1 MQIII
6 TGKQVMVKEAVILDM
21 FSYPKQLLFGGHFLA
36 GV

>member
-6 TGKQVMVKEAVILDM
+6 TEKQAMVKEAVILGM
-21 FSYPKQLLFGGHFLA
+21 FSYPEQLLFWGHFLA